1 MITPEQLQ
9 RYDAWFVRWNVG
21 VLFVL
26 ALDDTRIEANF
37 TGVRRIYSAE
47 LLEGAIIQ
55 NLHPLAIFHELID
68 LTAKGQ

>member
-9 RYDAWFVRWNVG
+9 RYDAYFVRWNVG
-21 VLFVL
+21 ILYVEAVDSDRV
-26 ALDDTRIEANF
+26 AANF
-37 TGVRRIYSAE
+37 TGVRRIYNAE

-55 NLHPLAIFHELID
+55 NLHPLAIPHELID